1 MAEYSCND
9 GDISECLPNI
19 SDPSIIPSVVS
30 GNVPVRYEGD
40 SPENGPKYL
49 TGFGLYHRLLCSC
62 YSCNA
67 VAFEDHSSKA
77 GGSSP
82 CRNNE
87 IINEALPGW

>member
-1 MAEYSCND
+1 
-9 GDISECLPNI
+9 
-19 SDPSIIPSVVS
+19 IPSVVS